1 MKVTMIWANI
11 EEDKKGVM
19 ARFFNG
25 LSLDITNIVELHC
38 VELEDM
44 VYMTMK
50 VKRQC
55 KQKDAT

>member
-1 MKVTMIWANI
+1 
-11 EEDKKGVM
+11 M

-50 VKRQC
+50 VERQC